1 MKMDS
6 DIRVRIDKQYD
17 QVYNTITKGL
27 EIESHVLFFICFCIA
42 VAKKIPPIPLAARND
57 KFWSRTFSSQEW
69 TSMYSVILEMNSINL
84 KSIESDEKVI
94 RQIESFAN
102 AGMQEL
108 LSLLPEGCIR
118 NNNNVLS
125 VAIDDKGEIIKTL
138 LYTILDIYISN
149 KDSK

>member
-42 VAKKIPPIPLAARND
+42 VAKKISPIPIATRND

-118 NNNNVLS
+118 NNNNILS

-149 KDSK
+149 KDTK

>member
-1 MKMDS
+1 MKMDP

-17 QVYNTITKGL
+17 QVYNSITKGL
-27 EIESHVLFFICFCIA
+27 DIDSHVLFFICFCIA
-42 VAKKIPPIPLAARND
+42 IAKKLPQIPVAVRID

-69 TSMYSVILEMNSINL
+69 TSMYSVILEKNNINL

-94 RQIESFAN
+94 RQVESFAN